1 MQLEYYGFAL
11 FVFVLIC
18 IIIILCKRL
27 FADVKSQRKLLE
39 EKETKLL
46 KIYQT
51 LEDAMDEF
59 YDLVAESKSELDE
72 KYRSLTSAADEVPA
86 RIRTDETAGINEGGA
101 PLEPEDEL
109 RGAAKRNALEEAAG
123 KRGGFGEILADRV
136 ENAREEEAPMTAERK
151 HESIIEMA
159 KNGMSRSDIAK
170 ELKIT
175 QNEVDLVIGMNKIT
189 E

>member
-1 MQLEYYGFAL
+1 MGIEYYGFAL

-27 FADVKSQRKLLE
+27 FADVKAQRKLLE
-39 EKETKLL
+39 DKEIKLL
-46 KIYQT
+46 QIYQT

-72 KYRSLTSAADEVPA
+72 KYRSLYTAVDEAKADSAAP
-86 RIRTDETAGINEGGA
+86 GA
-101 PLEPEDEL
+101 SERAVIAPEQEDGL
-109 RGAAKRNALEEAAG
+109 SDPAKRSALEEAAG
-123 KRGGFGEILADRV
+123 RRGGFGEILA
-136 ENAREEEAPMTAERK
+136 ESAGHAAEEEEEAMPAERK

-159 KNGMSRSDIAK
+159 KDGMSRAEIAK
-170 ELKIT
+170 TLKIT